1 MALKELAV
9 ATEETINL
17 AVGSKPSPP
26 PAAETQNDKLAT
38 ALLTLTKEVADLKK
52 KRGDGGGGGGGGGNG
67 AAAGEAGGDAKKKCR
82 YCDRPH
88 LDKVPEE
95 LCYEREENASEVPEW
110 YKRAKAKREAR
121 AAAKK

>member
-1 MALKELAV
+1 MALQELAV

-17 AVGSKPSPP
+17 AVGSKPP
-26 PAAETQNDKLAT
+26 PAAETQNDKLAA
-38 ALLTLTKEVADLKK
+38 ALLALTKEIADLKK
-52 KRGDGGGGGGGGGNG
+52 KRGGGGGGGNG
-67 AAAGEAGGDAKKKCR
+67 ATAGEAGGDAKKKCR